1 MRQSL
6 VFLSACTWLLLAAC
20 GVEPELR
27 DIAATDPRI
36 QYIGR
41 VDMLAAAPTFSYPG
55 VSIKA
60 RFTGSTLNVKLKPEG
75 KGGARGTN
83 YFYVII
89 DEDAPIKL
97 ETSLDTTVY
106 EVAKNLDPNLEHV
119 VELYKLNESEVGSV
133 QFHGFQIRGDMLNAA
148 PRPNRRM
155 EIIGDSFACAYGNDG
170 VFLPPPYGN
179 PTTGFNSVNQN
190 FYMSF
195 AAITARA
202 LGAELMGT
210 CVSGRGM
217 LRNNTGDTVETLP
230 GIYSRILPLKPKSPS
245 WEMSHY
251 VPDVV
256 VINLGTN
263 DFAYQQSAP
272 DEAAFQDAYK
282 SFVRRLRELYPDAR
296 IVCTVGSMMSDY
308 FPAGKQHWTLI
319 QRYTKGVV
327 DQLNAEGDAEV
338 YYMAF
343 STQRVPYG
351 EDWHP
356 TIDSHRISAS
366 ELTNFLKPIT
376 GW

>member
-1 MRQSL
+1 MRKSL
-6 VFLSACTWLLLAAC
+6 VFLSACTWVLLAAC

-27 DIAATDPRI
+27 DIAPTDPRI

-41 VDMLAAAPTFSYPG
+41 VDLSGAAPTFSYPG

-60 RFTGSTLNVKLKPEG
+60 RFTGSTLNVMLRSEG

-89 DEDAPIKL
+89 DEDAPIKV
-97 ETSLDTTVY
+97 ETRLDATVY
-106 EVAKNLDPNLEHV
+106 EVAKDLDPNLEHM
-119 VELYKLNESEVGSV
+119 VEVYKLNESEVGSV
-133 QFHGFQIRGDMLNAA
+133 QFLGFQIRGDMLTAA

-170 VFLPPPYGN
+170 VFLPPPFGN
-179 PTTGFNSVNQN
+179 PTTGFTSINQN

-195 AAITARA
+195 SAIAARA
-202 LGAELMGT
+202 LGAELAGT

-230 GIYSRILPLKPKSPS
+230 GIYNRIFPLKRTSAN
-245 WEMSHY
+245 WEPNRY

-272 DEAAFQDAYK
+272 DETEFQTAYK
-282 SFVRRLRELYPDAR
+282 SFVRRLRELYPNAK

-308 FPAGKQHWTLI
+308 YPAGKQHWTLI
-319 QRYTKGVV
+319 QRYTSGVV
-327 DQLNAEGDAEV
+327 EQLNAEGDTQV

-356 TIDSHRISAS
+356 TIDSHKISAT